1 MADEETEENDRERR
15 RQMERERNR
24 ETEEEMER
32 VDEEMNPEQTDQS
45 DAATLPEDEEGEHDD
60 VQGKHVEQ
68 GEEGD
73 AS

>member
-24 ETEEEMER
+24 ETEEELER
-32 VDEEMNPEQTDQS
+32 VDEEMDPEQTDQS
-45 DAATLPEDEEGEHDD
+45 DAATLPDDEEGDHDRT
-60 VQGKHVEQ
+60 QGRHVDQ
-68 GEEGD
+68 GEESD